1 MLGYYQNFPVNLHR
15 VEGFNSTLS
24 IKQLQQKVLKI
35 LYDLNKKEFTF
46 EEVANPSVPEGTVIF
61 EFGLAKGE
69 SFNYID
75 VEELKL
81 AQDFLLKER
90 VQLLDFFCS
99 IRYYRGNGEK
109 RMPLKF
115 DYLIFRVVFG
125 NEFVEFRVFHERG
138 PRYISPEELLEF
150 VVGKIN
156 QASKKPVLRKQDV

>member
-24 IKQLQQKVLKI
+24 IKQLQQRVLKI

>member
-1 MLGYYQNFPVNLHR
+1 
-15 VEGFNSTLS
+15 
-24 IKQLQQKVLKI
+24 
-35 LYDLNKKEFTF
+35 
-46 EEVANPSVPEGTVIF
+46 
-61 EFGLAKGE
+61 
-69 SFNYID
+69 
-75 VEELKL
+75 
-81 AQDFLLKER
+81 LKER